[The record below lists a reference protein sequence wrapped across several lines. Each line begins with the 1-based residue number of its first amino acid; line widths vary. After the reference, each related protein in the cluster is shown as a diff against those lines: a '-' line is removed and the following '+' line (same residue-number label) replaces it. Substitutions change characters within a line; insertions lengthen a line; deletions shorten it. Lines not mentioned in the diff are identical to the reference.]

1 MTTTKHPPHM
11 GTMSQVPFNLSF
23 LLNRGYTIQPNNQI
37 IEKTETG
44 YYSLTYLQHQARV
57 CQLANALTKHGV
69 KRGDRV
75 GLFYF
80 HNQIV
85 VIIDGDCEM

>member
-44 YYSLTYLQHQARV
+44 YYSLTYLQHQATRK
-57 CQLANALTKHGV
+57 LKKIK
-69 KRGDRV
+69 KRKRDREI
-75 GLFYF
+75 LR
-80 HNQIV
+80 NQSKIRICFV
-85 VIIDGDCEM
+85 LPNL